1 MRSKPGGKKWYCQKF
16 HEGIKEIGDIII
28 SETPEKFLESLTLN
42 VPPEK
47 QGRKQYIVIIEFNTA
62 RGTIS
67 FDYEG
72 IKEETP
78 KKYLWIG
85 NATSPNDPQDR
96 FTTNNL
102 EYLVSQTIPN
112 FRLLI
117 QEGELGEFFEEISSQ
132 SHNKLISFRVP

>member
-1 MRSKPGGKKWYCQKF
+1 MI
-16 HEGIKEIGDIII
+16 EGIKEIGDIII
-28 SETPEKFLESLTLN
+28 SETPEKFLEGLALS
-42 VPPEK
+42 VRSEK
-47 QGRKQYIVIIEFNTA
+47 QEGKQYIVIIEFNTA
-62 RGTIS
+62 KGTIS

-78 KKYLWIG
+78 RKYLWIG
-85 NATSPNDPQDR
+85 NAISPNDPQDR

-117 QEGELGEFFEEISSQ
+117 QEGELGEFFEEISNQ
-132 SHNKLISFRVP
+132 SHNKLISLRVS